1 MLRIQ
6 SHIENRNWFSPKGYD
21 TNAGASY
28 AVTKFR

>member
-6 SHIENRNWFSPKGYD
+6 SHIEKRSWFSPKGYN
-21 TNAGASY
+21 TNDGASY